1 MFANAH
7 PVGHRWKPL
16 HKPQWNTINR
26 QFIDNSS
33 SARNIFLHFG
43 MSRYSH
49 LWSPVELQ
57 TEILPF
63 IALLNKPLKNLEQVN
78 LLQALTNFRG
88 HSSRRR
94 YDRLGETDNGEEENE
109 IVPTTGVEGIVAMET
124 LSQSKTDY
132 YHDDYN
138 DIELFDDDEFW

>member
-1 MFANAH
+1 VWLNASVIIAFA
-7 PVGHRWKPL
+7 
-16 HKPQWNTINR
+16 
-26 QFIDNSS
+26 
-33 SARNIFLHFG
+33 
-43 MSRYSH
+43 
-49 LWSPVELQ
+49 
-57 TEILPF
+57 
-63 IALLNKPLKNLEQVN
+63 
-78 LLQALTNFRG
+78 
-88 HSSRRR
+88 SRRR